1 MSVTLKNLVLVVTG
15 GFLTTLAA
23 QANACDRGGYRPLFR
38 PAVSYQCQTYQRPV
52 IQIQPQ
58 QAQPWVPPGINVT
71 VQGQQQ
77 VGTASVSAVNA
88 LGGTAEVQ
96 QQSLGLTQ
104 QNAGLAQMNN
114 MQQAQLNGAAP
125 QGSGGFVQT
134 GSSGTQQNASFNQP
148 TGNVAPQGGNVAPQ
162 GGNTA
167 PSNAAVGA
175 APTSPSQSAE
185 KSAQTLALEALIG
198 GSGSGQASAPQAQS
212 PQTSSPTG
220 NFTAQVSGG
229 ATVRLSLNQDGTF
242 AWSAAKDGKT
252 SNFQGNYSLNGS
264 SLTLLRSDKQ
274 KLEGTLTPKAGGFN
288 LRLAGQQGGELSFAG
303 G

>member
-23 QANACDRGGYRPLFR
+23 QVNACDRGGYRPLYR

-96 QQSLGLTQ
+96 QQSFGLPQ
-104 QNAGLAQMNN
+104 QNAGLSPMNN
-114 MQQAQLNGAAP
+114 VQQAQLNGAAS
-125 QGSGGFVQT
+125 QGSAGFVQT
-134 GSSGTQQNASFNQP
+134 GTGGTQQNVAFNQP
-148 TGNVAPQGGNVAPQ
+148 AGNVGPQGGNVAPQ
-162 GGNTA
+162 NGNIA

-175 APTSPSQSAE
+175 PPNSSAQSAE
-185 KSAQTLALEALIG
+185 KSAQTLALEALMG
-198 GSGSGQASAPQAQS
+198 TSGSEQAPAPQASVQ
-212 PQTSSPTG
+212 QTSGPTG

-242 AWSAAKDGKT
+242 AWTAAKDGKT
-252 SNFQGNYSLNGS
+252 SNFQGNYSLSGS
-264 SLTLLRSDKQ
+264 ALTLLRSDKQ